1 MVKYCSVYK
10 RGKVLFLLVVLSSV
24 FFSCRNDA
32 IKKQHEIAIAVP
44 YEIATL
50 DPHVRNSLSTFTLLS
65 RFYEPLV
72 TTDGEMRIQPC
83 LAASWENPDL
93 LTWIFYLRSPVRF
106 HDGKILDSGDVVYSY
121 QRLLNSQKLEMAG
134 YLLDIAEVTAQGP
147 LAVRIRTKHPMN
159 VLLNKL
165 RFVEI
170 VPRNADA
177 ETISKKVDGTGPYSL
192 PQWNDK
198 SILQMVRNDRYWGKK
213 PFFEHVLFR
222 LNQSSEQAL
231 QSLLSG
237 QSQLAQCNSKKVEEI
252 SSNGKKIKSVRK
264 DSLFL
269 KYIGYDLQRDRTP
282 FCDAASNPFK
292 NELVR
297 EAIRTGLDTKSL
309 VSGLTSYAVPA
320 TQPLPP
326 IIFGFNPRILQ
337 AAYDPSR
344 AVSLLQQAGYPNG
357 FRVTLHVRQIFSEAA
372 LIVKEQLGH
381 IGIRVDVQALDDNTI
396 LPGLRNHQYSFFL
409 SRIGCPTGDASDIL
423 DNCFHSVDPQ
433 RHYGVMN
440 YGLFA
445 NPEVDRAIEESAVI
459 QSTDRRRDAIQN
471 IMSAVTKEIVW
482 IPLYIDQ
489 DVYAM
494 DSSLSWQPRSDSFV
508 LASEISASH

>member
-1 MVKYCSVYK
+1 MIKYCVVQHK
-10 RGKVLFLLVVLSSV
+10 RGMVLVLIVLLSTL
-24 FFSCRNDA
+24 SCRNDA
-32 IKKQHEIAIAVP
+32 IKKQHGVAIAVP
-44 YEIATL
+44 YEIDTL
-50 DPHVRNSLSTFTLLS
+50 DPHVRNSLSTFALLS
-65 RFYEPLV
+65 HFYEPLV
-72 TTDGEMRIQPC
+72 TTDADMRIQPC
-83 LAASWENPDL
+83 LAVSWENPDL

-121 QRLLNSQKLEMAG
+121 QRLLQSQKLEMAG
-134 YLLDIAEVTAQGP
+134 YLLDITEVTAQGP

-170 VPRNADA
+170 VPRNADT

-198 SILQMVRNDRYWGKK
+198 SVLQMVRNDRYWGKK

-222 LNQSSEQAL
+222 LNQTSEQAI
-231 QSLLSG
+231 QSLVSG
-237 QSQLAQCNSKKVEEI
+237 RSQLVQCNSKKVEGI
-252 SSNGKKIKSVRK
+252 TGNGKKIKAVRK

-269 KYIGYDLQRDRTP
+269 KYIGYDLERDRTP

-292 NELVR
+292 NQLVR
-297 EAIRTGLDTKSL
+297 EAIRAGLDTRSL
-309 VSGLTSYAVPA
+309 VSRLTTYAVPA
-320 TQPLPP
+320 SQPLPP
-326 IIFGFNPRILQ
+326 IVFGFNPQISQ
-337 AAYDPSR
+337 ASYDPSL

-357 FRVTLHVRQIFSEAA
+357 FHVTLHVRQQFGEAA
-372 LIVKEQLGH
+372 AIVKEQLAR
-381 IGIRVDVQALDDNTI
+381 IGIRIDVQALDDNTI
-396 LPGLRNHQYSFFL
+396 LPGLRKHQYSFFL

-423 DNCFHSVDPQ
+423 DNCFHSVDSE

-445 NPEVDRAIEESAVI
+445 NPEMDRAIEESAGI
-459 QSTDRRRDAIQN
+459 QSIDRRRDAIQN
-471 IMSAVTKEIVW
+471 IMSRVTKEVVW
-482 IPLYIDQ
+482 VPLYIDQ